1 MDLLKLPPD
10 RFLNAVY
17 EWLRRNRDEKERNRL
32 ESQLSLPLP
41 GQAPSTATGVWSD
54 ENVMAAFE
62 VALKDG

>member
-1 MDLLKLPPD
+1 M
-10 RFLNAVY
+10 Y

-62 VALKDG
+62 VALQEG